1 MITPNQ
7 CFTCVCQKCHKE
19 WMTQSNKLPAVCRYC
34 KTTKWNDDYTPV
46 STPKKTIL
54 DHVKELTTAQ
64 RMTLFDA
71 FELCCG
77 MNRGAC
83 VCEAEAVQI
92 VQSIPKVAD
101 EPKDALAAFI
111 AKAQASKGIVPSEI
125 ITQAEPIADEWIFT
139 KDKPDFPDNGNVYR
153 TQYLAA
159 NPKHRRTVRVD
170 EYDYDLIA

>member
-7 CFTCVCQKCHKE
+7 TFTCVCQKCKGE
-19 WMTQSNKLPAVCRYC
+19 WMTQSNKLPVVCRHC

-64 RMTLFDA
+64 RMTLFES

-83 VCEAEAVQI
+83 ICEVETVTVKSNASPVTAPAGMNDAMARFFAKVDSKPI
-92 VQSIPKVAD
+92 VEEVEEVWK
-101 EPKDALAAFI
+101 
-111 AKAQASKGIVPSEI
+111 
-125 ITQAEPIADEWIFT
+125 FT
-139 KDKPDFPDNGNVYR
+139 KQAPQFADNGNVYR
-153 TQYLAA
+153 QQF
-159 NPKHRRTVRVD
+159 RVSNGKPVYRNVEVD
-170 EYDYDLIA
+170 CDDFEIVK